1 LFGRRIYINGIQ
13 DKMPMRRNGA
23 ERAAI
28 NAPLQ
33 GTAADIM
40 KRAMIRMGPAL
51 TEAKLGARLLL
62 QVHDELVF
70 EVPKAELQ
78 ATEALVKQVMQDAPL
93 PALKLQVPLVA
104 EAGHAAN
111 WAEAH

>member
-1 LFGRRIYINGIQ
+1 VHVAGIKDKTGFRRA
-13 DKMPMRRNGA
+13 GA

-40 KRAMIRMGPAL
+40 KRAMIRIGPAL
-51 TEAKLGARLLL
+51 VEAKLGARLLL

-70 EVPKAELQ
+70 EVPQDEL
-78 ATEALVKQVMQDAPL
+78 AVTAKLVKQVMQDAPL
-93 PALKLQVPLVA
+93 PALHLKVPIIA